1 MTAPM
6 RIKLQ
11 STAGDFDKSFVA
23 ALRSFEAVMT
33 AKGLDPSVYVISK
46 DRPQFTSLPFFV
58 RPGGDGYTY
67 TVFIKGESFSVTKA
81 NDLAFLGYFEQLCA
95 AAIFGRAM
103 ARAQGR
109 TVWRHIKHVFARIG
123 AWFDAPLYDKP
134 KKK

>member
-1 MTAPM
+1 MHIT
-6 RIKLQ
+6 LQ
-11 STAGDFDKSFVA
+11 STVGEYDASFVS
-23 ALRSFEAVMT
+23 ALRKFETVMI

-58 RPGGDGYTY
+58 RPGGDGYNY

-81 NDLAFLGYFEQLCA
+81 NDLAFLGYFEKLCA
-95 AAIFGRAM
+95 GAIYGRAM

-109 TVWRHIKHVFARIG
+109 SFWGQVRSFAARIG
-123 AWFDAPLYDKP
+123 AWFDAPLYDRP